1 MARKKA
7 VSDTA
12 YHILEKEQET
22 FDSTV
27 SGAPKA
33 SAKKKITLSITQEDT
48 DAVKM
53 YALKNH
59 TTVSDLLHEW
69 IQINCQG

>member
-1 MARKKA
+1 MAIR
-7 VSDTA
+7 TN
-12 YHILEKEQET
+12 T
-22 FDSTV
+22 FDSVNQAQERATMSKV
-27 SGAPKA
+27 SKE
-33 SAKKKITLSITQEDT
+33 SAKKKITLSITQEDS

-69 IQINCQG
+69 IQINCQD

>member
-1 MARKKA
+1 MAIKTN
-7 VSDTA
+7 D
-12 YHILEKEQET
+12 
-22 FDSTV
+22 FDSVNQAQELAIISKV
-27 SGAPKA
+27 SKE
-33 SAKKKITLSITQEDT
+33 SAKKKITLSITREDS

-69 IQINCQG
+69 IQIHCQD

>member
-1 MARKKA
+1 MTKKT
-7 VSDTA
+7 TA
-12 YHILEKEQET
+12 
-22 FDSTV
+22 FDSTNQARERVTV
-27 SGAPKA
+27 SGASKET
-33 SAKKKITLSITQEDT
+33 AKKKITLSITQEDS

-69 IQINCQG
+69 IQKYCQD

>member
-1 MARKKA
+1 MAKKTKA
-7 VSDTA
+7 YDSANQAPEKATA
-12 YHILEKEQET
+12 NGASKE
-22 FDSTV
+22 
-27 SGAPKA
+27 P
-33 SAKKKITLSITQEDT
+33 AKKKITLSITQEDS

-69 IQINCQG
+69 IQINCQD

>member
-1 MARKKA
+1 MAKTTNA
-7 VSDTA
+7 
-12 YHILEKEQET
+12 I
-22 FDSTV
+22 DSTV
-27 SGAPKA
+27 QAYGQDVLSAAVGRIPKE
-33 SAKKKITLSITQEDT
+33 SAKKKITLSITQEDS

-69 IQINCQG
+69 IVINCQD

>member
-1 MARKKA
+1 MAIKTN
-7 VSDTA
+7 D
-12 YHILEKEQET
+12 
-22 FDSTV
+22 FDSVNQAQELATISKV
-27 SGAPKA
+27 SKE
-33 SAKKKITLSITQEDT
+33 SAKKKITLSITREDS

-69 IQINCQG
+69 IQIHCQD

>member
-1 MARKKA
+1 MAKKT
-7 VSDTA
+7 TA
-12 YHILEKEQET
+12 
-22 FDSTV
+22 FDSMNQAREQVTI
-27 SGAPKA
+27 SGASKET
-33 SAKKKITLSITQEDT
+33 AKKKITLSITQEDS

-69 IQINCQG
+69 IQINCQD

>member
-1 MARKKA
+1 MAKKTNA
-7 VSDTA
+7 
-12 YHILEKEQET
+12 
-22 FDSTV
+22 FDSANQALDKTTV
-27 SGAPKA
+27 SGAPKEP
-33 SAKKKITLSITQEDT
+33 AKKKITLSITQEDS

-69 IQINCQG
+69 IQIYCQD